1 LLDKVEESGL
11 LSDSAGA
18 GSTDYD
24 DASSLIIE
32 KFTVM
37 LESKADELLDKI
49 KFGNRVD
56 TDLLNYSQG

>member
-1 LLDKVEESGL
+1 
-11 LSDSAGA
+11 
-18 GSTDYD
+18 
-24 DASSLIIE
+24 
-32 KFTVM
+32 M

>member
-1 LLDKVEESGL
+1 M
-11 LSDSAGA
+11 LSDNAGEVNAGA
-18 GSTDYD
+18 DDGS
-24 DASSLIIE
+24 ALIIE

-37 LESKADELLDKI
+37 LESKADELLDMI